1 MENLLNNEV
10 VLEGYVNSEAEI
22 SHEIYGEKFYKFN
35 LEVLR
40 LSENAD
46 NIIIT
51 MSERLMEG
59 CDLSIGSKIK
69 IYGQFR
75 SYNNYSGEGNKLVLT
90 VFVKRFAEEE
100 EEEYLPNTVYLNGY
114 ICKEP
119 VYRVTPFGREIC
131 DVLLAVNRRYGKSD
145 YIPCITWG
153 RNAKFTE
160 SLPVGTNVKIW
171 GRIQSR
177 EYKKKINEEEFITKT
192 AYEVS
197 VTKMETTDEEWASSV
212 VFKYKK
218 VLTNKTWCA
227 IITSNFKRKDA
238 E

>member
-10 VLEGYVNSEAEI
+10 VLEGYVNSEAEL
-22 SHEIYGEKFYKFN
+22 SHEIYGEKFYKFE

-51 MSERLMEG
+51 MSERLMDG
-59 CDLSIGSKIK
+59 ADLSIGSKIK
-69 IYGQFR
+69 VYGQFR

-90 VFVKRFAEEE
+90 VFVKRFAEEDE
-100 EEEYLPNTVYLNGY
+100 EELLPNTVYLNGY
-114 ICKEP
+114 ICKAP

-160 SLPVGTNVKIW
+160 GLPVGTNVKIW

-177 EYKKKINEEEFITKT
+177 EYKKKITEEDFITKT

-197 VTKMETTDEEWASSV
+197 VTKMETCEDE
-212 VFKYKK
+212 
-218 VLTNKTWCA
+218 
-227 IITSNFKRKDA
+227 
-238 E
+238 

>member
-10 VLEGYVNSEAEI
+10 VLEGYVNSEPEL
-22 SHEIYGEKFYKFN
+22 SHEIYGEKFYKFE

-59 CDLSIGSKIK
+59 CNISLGEKLK

-100 EEEYLPNTVYLNGY
+100 EEELLPNTVYLNGY

-119 VYRVTPFGREIC
+119 IYRVTPFGREIC
-131 DVLLAVNRRYGKSD
+131 DMLLAVNRRYGKSD

-160 SLPVGTNVKIW
+160 SLPVGTNVKVW

-197 VTKMETTDEEWASSV
+197 VTKMETSDEE
-212 VFKYKK
+212 
-218 VLTNKTWCA
+218 
-227 IITSNFKRKDA
+227 

>member
-10 VLEGYVNSEAEI
+10 VLEGYVNSEAEL
-22 SHEIYGEKFYKFN
+22 SHEIYGEKFYKFQ

-40 LSENAD
+40 LSDNAD

-59 CDLSIGSKIK
+59 CDLSIGAKIK

-160 SLPVGTNVKIW
+160 GLPVGTNVKIW

-177 EYKKKINEEEFITKT
+177 EYKKKIGEEDFITKT

-197 VTKMETTDEEWASSV
+197 VTKMETTDE
-212 VFKYKK
+212 
-218 VLTNKTWCA
+218 
-227 IITSNFKRKDA
+227 D
-238 E
+238 

>member
-10 VLEGYVNSEAEI
+10 VLEGYVNSQAEL
-22 SHEIYGEKFYKFN
+22 SHEIYGEKFYKFE

-51 MSERLMEG
+51 MSERLMDG
-59 CDLSIGSKIK
+59 ADLSIGSKIK
-69 IYGQFR
+69 VYGQFR

-100 EEEYLPNTVYLNGY
+100 EEDLLPNTVYLNGY

-160 SLPVGTNVKIW
+160 GLAVGTNVKLW

-177 EYKKKINEEEFITKT
+177 EYKKKITEEDFITKT

-197 VTKMETTDEEWASSV
+197 VTKMETCEE
-212 VFKYKK
+212 
-218 VLTNKTWCA
+218 
-227 IITSNFKRKDA
+227 

>member
-10 VLEGYVNSEAEI
+10 VLEGYVNSEPEL
-22 SHEIYGEKFYKFN
+22 SHEIYGEKFYKFE

-59 CDLSIGSKIK
+59 CDLSLGAKLK

-90 VFVKRFAEEE
+90 VFVKRFVEDEEE
-100 EEEYLPNTVYLNGY
+100 ELLPNTVYLNGY

-119 VYRVTPFGREIC
+119 IYRVTPFGREIC
-131 DVLLAVNRRYGKSD
+131 DMLLAVNRKYGKSD

-153 RNAKFTE
+153 RNAKYTE

-197 VTKMETTDEEWASSV
+197 VTKMETADEE
-212 VFKYKK
+212 
-218 VLTNKTWCA
+218 
-227 IITSNFKRKDA
+227 
-238 E
+238 

>member
-10 VLEGYVNSEAEI
+10 VLEGYVNSEPEL
-22 SHEIYGEKFYKFN
+22 SHEIYGEKFYKFE

-46 NIIIT
+46 NIIVT

-59 CDLSIGSKIK
+59 CDLNLGAKLK

-90 VFVKRFAEEE
+90 VFVKRFVEEDEEE
-100 EEEYLPNTVYLNGY
+100 LLPNTVYLNGY

-119 VYRVTPFGREIC
+119 IYRVTPFGREIC
-131 DVLLAVNRRYGKSD
+131 DMLLAVNRRYGKSD

-197 VTKMETTDEEWASSV
+197 VTKMETTDEE
-212 VFKYKK
+212 
-218 VLTNKTWCA
+218 
-227 IITSNFKRKDA
+227 
-238 E
+238 